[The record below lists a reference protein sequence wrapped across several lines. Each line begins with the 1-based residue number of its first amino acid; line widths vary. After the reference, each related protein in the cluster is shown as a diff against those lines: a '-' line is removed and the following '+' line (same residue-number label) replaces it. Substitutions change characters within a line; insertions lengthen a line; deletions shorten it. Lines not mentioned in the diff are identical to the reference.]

1 MAIARNSANVSTLF
15 RDTNSGGGR
24 DNGDI
29 RRVQDA
35 SDIVRIV
42 GEHVALKPKG
52 REFVG
57 LCPFHDD
64 HKPSMG
70 VVPHKQIFHC
80 FVCGSGGDVFSFVR
94 KFHGME
100 FREALEYL
108 AERAGIE
115 LTPWRPTGGRG
126 AISGGSGESWGGSGE
141 SGGSEH
147 GGESDA
153 PGLSKQDLIRANSTA
168 LDFFRTIL
176 RHPEHGK
183 AAREL
188 IERRRISPEMVER
201 FEIGA
206 APERWD
212 GLVRTLES
220 KSLPMNAFEQL
231 GLVKQRETGGGVY
244 DALRHRLIFPIHDQ
258 GGRTIAFGGR
268 RINDADEPKYINSP
282 DTRLFNKSRTLYG
295 LDLASREIQRRGT
308 AIVCEGYMDVVACHQ
323 AGVTNA
329 IGVLGTALTR
339 EHAAVLRRLCHTIV
353 LLFDGDDAG
362 QRAADRSID
371 VFFAEDLDVKV
382 ATLSSVTDAKDPDE
396 LLKREGGVALFDQAI
411 GSAKDIMEYR
421 YRRLAARLKD
431 AGPAAMSRAVEED
444 LRHLTGLGL
453 MAVKP
458 VRRQLI
464 LKSLA
469 RITRVNVEAIVASIP
484 VGRSDARRTGV
495 GPGTENTSA
504 RTADEQSGVGSDP
517 SADAAALGRGPLTP
531 AEHVLGCLLCL
542 PELAATLTPEQ
553 RDAVAAGGYRSALV
567 EQVGQ
572 TVLEIARCGEQ
583 PGLARVLSA
592 LGATDGGEFA
602 QSVAVALATRID
614 RESEENLERIRD
626 HWTQCLVRLALDAA
640 SSASSKNTDTG
651 PKPVQTGSGAG
662 IGTGTGTGTGTGA
675 NVDDWTSLQHR
686 MEQKRREH
694 STLGADRRT
703 LPRPR

>member
-1 MAIARNSANVSTLF
+1 MSTLF
-15 RDTNSGGGR
+15 RNTNSGGGR
-24 DNGDI
+24 DNGDV
-29 RRVQDA
+29 RRVQEA

-80 FVCGSGGDVFSFVR
+80 FVCGATGNVFNFVR

-108 AERAGIE
+108 AERAGID
-115 LTPWRPTGGRG
+115 LTPWRPAAGRG
-126 AISGGSGESWGGSGE
+126 SGAGASGPES
-141 SGGSEH
+141 SEY
-147 GGESDA
+147 GGEGDA
-153 PGLSKQDLIRANSTA
+153 PGLSKQDLIRANNTA
-168 LDFFRTIL
+168 LDFFRAIL

-183 AAREL
+183 LAREL
-188 IERRRISPEMVER
+188 IEQRRISPEMIER

-220 KSLPMNAFEQL
+220 KSLPMSAFEQL

-244 DALRHRLIFPIHDQ
+244 DALRHRLVFPIHDQ

-268 RINDADEPKYINSP
+268 RINDADDPKYINSP
-282 DTRLFNKSRTLYG
+282 ETRLFNKSRTLYG
-295 LDLASREIQRRGT
+295 LHLASREIQKRGT

-382 ATLSSVTDAKDPDE
+382 AALSSVTDAKDPDE
-396 LLKREGGVALFDQAI
+396 LLKREGGAAVFERVIA
-411 GSAKDIMEYR
+411 SAKDIMEYR
-421 YRRLAARLKD
+421 YRRLAAKLRD

-458 VRRQLI
+458 VRRELI
-464 LKSLA
+464 LKNLA
-469 RITRVNVEAIVASIP
+469 RITGVNVEAIVASIP
-484 VGRSDARRTGV
+484 AGRWGPARAAGGV
-495 GPGTENTSA
+495 PAGPSGGENQGRVAGDGAGREDLSGQGATEAN
-504 RTADEQSGVGSDP
+504 
-517 SADAAALGRGPLTP
+517 ADAMALGRGPLTP

-542 PELAATLTPEQ
+542 PELAATLSAEQ
-553 RDAVAAGGYRSALV
+553 RDLIGAGGYRSALV

-572 TVLEIARCGEQ
+572 TVLELARGGEQ

-592 LGATDGGEFA
+592 LVEDEAA
-602 QSVAVALATRID
+602 VSVAVTLATRID
-614 RESEENLERIRD
+614 RETEELPERVRD
-626 HWTQCLVRLALDAA
+626 HWSRCMVRLAQDAA
-640 SSASSKNTDTG
+640 ANSPGRSAPAAPEADA
-651 PKPVQTGSGAG
+651 SG
-662 IGTGTGTGTGTGA
+662 
-675 NVDDWTSLQHR
+675 WSSLQHR

-703 LPRPR
+703 LPKPR

>member
-1 MAIARNSANVSTLF
+1 MGTLF
-15 RDTNSGGGR
+15 RDN
-24 DNGDI
+24 DDV
-29 RRVQDA
+29 RRVQEA

-115 LTPWRPTGGRG
+115 LTPWRPTAGRG
-126 AISGGSGESWGGSGE
+126 GSGGGGSSGSGES
-141 SGGSEH
+141 SGGSEYS
-147 GGESDA
+147 GEGDA
-153 PGLSKQDLIRANSTA
+153 PGLSKQDLIRANGTA
-168 LDFFRTIL
+168 LDFFRAIL

-188 IERRRISPEMVER
+188 IERRRISAEMVER

-206 APERWD
+206 APDRWD
-212 GLVRTLES
+212 GLVRTLEA

-244 DALRHRLIFPIHDQ
+244 DALRNRLIFPIHDQ

-295 LDLASREIQRRGT
+295 LHLASREIQKRGT

-323 AGVTNA
+323 AGVANA

-396 LLKREGGVALFDQAI
+396 LLKREGGAAVFERAI
-411 GSAKDIMEYR
+411 ASAKDIMEYR

-444 LRHLTGLGL
+444 LRHLSGLGL
-453 MAVKP
+453 MTVKP
-458 VRRQLI
+458 VRRELI

-469 RITRVNVEAIVASIP
+469 RITGVNVEAIVASIP
-484 VGRSDARRTGV
+484 VGRSDGRRAGAGTGS
-495 GPGTENTSA
+495 ESA
-504 RTADEQSGVGSDP
+504 SVRQGQNQNGERIEAG
-517 SADAAALGRGPLTP
+517 ADATALARGPLTP

-542 PELAATLTPEQ
+542 PELAATWTAEQ

-572 TVLEIARCGEQ
+572 TVLEIARGGEQ

-592 LGATDGGEFA
+592 LGTTERGEAA

-614 RESEENLERIRD
+614 RESEENPERIRD
-626 HWTQCLVRLALDAA
+626 HWTQCLVRLAQDAA
-640 SSASSKNTDTG
+640 SSASNNNQPGAPTSGGG
-651 PKPVQTGSGAG
+651 PVSAGA
-662 IGTGTGTGTGTGA
+662 
-675 NVDDWTSLQHR
+675 DDWSSLQHR

-694 STLGADRRT
+694 TTLGADRRT
-703 LPRPR
+703 LPKPR

>member
-1 MAIARNSANVSTLF
+1 MSTLF
-15 RDTNSGGGR
+15 RDNNR
-24 DNGDI
+24 DNSDV
-29 RRVQDA
+29 RRVQEA
-35 SDIVRIV
+35 SDIVRVV

-80 FVCGSGGDVFSFVR
+80 FVCGATGNVFNFVR

-108 AERAGIE
+108 AERAGIK
-115 LTPWRPTGGRG
+115 LTPWRPTAGRDGGASGGRPEG
-126 AISGGSGESWGGSGE
+126 LEY
-141 SGGSEH
+141 
-147 GGESDA
+147 GGEGDA
-153 PGLSKQDLIRANSTA
+153 PGLTKQDLIRANSTA
-168 LDFFRTIL
+168 LDFFQAIL

-183 AAREL
+183 IAREL
-188 IERRRISPEMVER
+188 IERRQISSEMIER
-201 FEIGA
+201 FQIGA

-220 KSLPMNAFEQL
+220 KSVPMGAFEQL

-244 DALRHRLIFPIHDQ
+244 DAQRNRLIFPIHDQ

-295 LDLASREIQRRGT
+295 LHLASREIQKRGT

-396 LLKREGGVALFDQAI
+396 LLKRDGGAAVFDRAI
-411 GSAKDIMEYR
+411 ASAKDIMEYR

-444 LRHLTGLGL
+444 LRHLSGLGL

-458 VRRQLI
+458 VRRELI

-469 RITRVNVEAIVASIP
+469 RITGVNVEAIVASIP
-484 VGRSDARRTGV
+484 AGRSAANRPGQTPANANPTSLTGD
-495 GPGTENTSA
+495 GLGDRIGDMTPDTS
-504 RTADEQSGVGSDP
+504 V
-517 SADAAALGRGPLTP
+517 DAAALGRGPLTP
-531 AEHVLGCLLCL
+531 AEHVLGCILCL
-542 PELAATLTPEQ
+542 PELAATLSADQ
-553 RDAVAAGGYRSALV
+553 RDLIGAGGYRSALV

-572 TVLEIARCGEQ
+572 TVLELARDGEE

-592 LGATDGGEFA
+592 LVEDEAA
-602 QSVAVALATRID
+602 VSVAVTLATRID
-614 RESEENLERIRD
+614 RETEEIPDRVRE
-626 HWTQCLVRLALDAA
+626 HWTQCLVRLAQNAA
-640 SSASSKNTDTG
+640 SIPSMNSAPAA
-651 PKPVQTGSGAG
+651 PKSDAS
-662 IGTGTGTGTGTGA
+662 
-675 NVDDWTSLQHR
+675 DWSSLQHR

-694 STLGADRRT
+694 TTLGADRRT
-703 LPRPR
+703 LPKPR